1 VQFPRLAELIRQRAR
16 ELRIVG
22 LVAAGWSAFA
32 CLYVMFGRLLY
43 PYELEWMT
51 GSVLDHV
58 ERVQQGLP
66 VYAPPTASWIP
77 FLYPPLYY
85 WVSAAVARVFPLVLA
100 CRTVSIVSTLV
111 QAACIWRLS
120 RRRGATPYWSALGV
134 GAFFAAFSAVDFWYD
149 IERPDSLF
157 MAMVLVGS
165 VLLDEVRGLR
175 GAIASGL
182 VLGLAFF
189 AKQPAT
195 MFLLAAP
202 AALVLR
208 GEWKR
213 AAAFVAA
220 AGVVMVA
227 LVIALDASTGGS
239 FAYYVLKMPFAHGM
253 SWSLVPLFF
262 FVDLPHVWAWAIASA
277 ALVGAFARRPARAPD
292 DAVFMCFLA
301 ASFVATMTSRL
312 HIGGWSNVLS
322 FWMAFGSAAVAV
334 YGARL
339 EAELVKDSGSLNPTL
354 AALLPVVVAAQFLAC
369 GFAPGSKIPPRMT
382 GHKFAAL
389 IDDIHEL
396 EKKGEVIAFGRG
408 HLTTAR
414 HFHVAALIDVVT
426 VEHAV
431 PETVLQAIRE
441 RRFAAIVIDNLD
453 DLWMPLH
460 PEIKGEL
467 FFAVTAGYSV
477 AHRIDERVPAPI
489 LGWPARPRWVLVPR
503 GERLDEHDRTQLVR
517 RSLSE
522 LNLAQIGYALDPDHV
537 NDLAN
542 ALRHVGEE
550 AERDQDREINAR
562 Q

>member
-1 VQFPRLAELIRQRAR
+1 VQLPHLAELLRQRAPK
-16 ELRIVG
+16 LRIVG
-22 LVAAGWSAFA
+22 LAAAGWSAFA

-85 WVSAAVARVFPLVLA
+85 WASAAVAHVFPLVLA
-100 CRTVSIVSTLV
+100 CRTVSIVSALV

-120 RRRGATPYWSALGV
+120 RRRGASLYWSALGV
-134 GAFFAAFSAVDFWYD
+134 GAFFAAFSVVDFWYD

-157 MAMVLVGS
+157 VAMVLVGA
-165 VLLDEVRGLR
+165 VILDEVRGLR

-195 MFLLAAP
+195 FFLLAGA

-208 GEWKR
+208 SEWKR
-213 AAAFVAA
+213 AAAFAA
-220 AGVVMVA
+220 AGGSVIVV
-227 LVIALDASTGGS
+227 LVIALYATTRGW
-239 FAYYVLKMPFAHGM
+239 FAYYVLWMPGAHGM

-262 FVDLPHVWAWAIASA
+262 FVDLPHAWAWAIATA
-277 ALVGAFARRPARAPD
+277 ALVGTFVRKPSRAPD
-292 DAVFMCFLA
+292 DTVFMCFLA
-301 ASFVATMTSRL
+301 ASFVATTTSRL

-322 FWMAFGSAAVAV
+322 FWTAFGSAAIAV

-339 EAELVKDSGSLNPTL
+339 EAALTKDSGSLNPAL
-354 AALLPVVVAAQFLAC
+354 AALLPVVVAAQFLSC
-369 GFAPGSKIPPRMT
+369 GFAPGSMIPARKT
-382 GHKFAAL
+382 AHKFAAL
-389 IDDIHEL
+389 IEDIQEL

-431 PETVLQAIRE
+431 PEAVLQAIRD

-453 DLWMPLH
+453 DLWIPLH

-477 AHRIDERVPAPI
+477 AHRIDERVPPPI

-503 GERLDEHDRTQLVR
+503 EERLDEHDRTELVR

-522 LNLAQIGYALDPDHV
+522 LNLAQIGYAFDPDHV

-550 AERDQDREINAR
+550 AERDQDRDSDAR
-562 Q
+562 R